1 MKIEDIKNPT
11 FLKELSYKELDELA
25 KDIRK
30 YIIET
35 VSEHGGHLSSNLG
48 VVELTIALH
57 RVFNAPI
64 DKLLFDVGQTYTHK
78 ILTGRAKE
86 FKDSLRQF
94 NGLSGYQKINESEFD
109 CMEAGHSSTSISIAS
124 GMAVARDLN
133 GENYHIVAVVGDA
146 SIVSGL
152 SLEAMN
158 CLGNQ
163 KNKVII
169 ILNDNEM
176 SISKPIGGI
185 NKMLNNI
192 RGNYIYQNKKRG
204 LKNRLNKNKFTRW
217 LLKISIRLK
226 NSFKSIFY
234 QPNIF
239 EDLCLEYLG
248 PYDGHNIKSLEKVF
262 KSAIKM
268 KNSVVIHVRTK
279 KGKGYELA
287 ENDNIGYWHGVAPF
301 NIDSGLPKDI
311 KDENII
317 SWSECISNSL
327 FNIMKNNDS
336 IVAITP
342 AMITGS
348 KLNKIFKEYKN
359 RAIDL
364 GINEEHAVTFASGL
378 SLEKKLPYLCI
389 YSTFMQR
396 AYDNLNHDV
405 ARMNL
410 PMVIG
415 VDRAGLVGEDGDT
428 HHGIYDVEITKG
440 LKNSVIAMP
449 YDYNDAN
456 NLMNLAFNSNKLF
469 FVRYPRGNVSVDD
482 NANFSNNLSIGKW
495 EILNQG
501 NNDVVVISTGPI
513 TRQINNLIANKYT
526 NITLLFARFYKPL
539 DTNLLL
545 QICRNCKKIIIYDI
559 YSTKYGLYDDI
570 CTFLIENNFY
580 PEVINMSLP
589 SKTIGHGTINQ
600 LLDNLNLSINDLEII
615 LRNNYETR

>member
-1 MKIEDIKNPT
+1 MILEDIKDPT
-11 FLKELSYKELDELA
+11 FLKELSYKELNELA
-25 KDIRK
+25 DEIRK

-64 DKLLFDVGQTYTHK
+64 DKLLFDVGHQTYTHK

-86 FKDSLRQF
+86 FKESLRKF
-94 NGLSGYQKINESEFD
+94 NGLSGYQKFNESEYD
-109 CMEAGHSSTSISIAS
+109 CIEAGHSSTAVSIAS

-133 GENYHIVAVVGDA
+133 NEKYNIVAIVGDA

-185 NKMLNNI
+185 NAMLNNI
-192 RGNYIYQNKKRG
+192 RGNYIYQNKKHG
-204 LKNRLNKNKFTRW
+204 LKNKLNKYKFTRW
-217 LLKISIRLK
+217 LLKLSIRLK

-279 KGKGYELA
+279 KGKGYEFA
-287 ENDNIGYWHGVAPF
+287 ENDSIGYWHGVGPF
-301 NIDSGLPKDI
+301 DINTGLPKEKKAD
-311 KDENII
+311 NIV
-317 SWSECISNSL
+317 SWSECISNNLSMH
-327 FNIMKNNDS
+327 MKENES

-348 KLNKIFKEYKN
+348 KLNNIFKEYKK

-378 SLEKKLPYLCI
+378 ALKNKIPFISI

-396 AYDNLNHDV
+396 AYDNLNHDL

-410 PMVIG
+410 HAVIG

-440 LKNSVIAMP
+440 LRNSVIAMP
-449 YDYNDAN
+449 YDYEDAKN
-456 NLMNLAFNSNKLF
+456 IMNLAFNSNNLF
-469 FVRYPRGNVSVDD
+469 FIRYPRGNVLLNDKS
-482 NANFSNNLSIGKW
+482 NFLNSLSIGKW
-495 EILNQG
+495 EVLNQG
-501 NNDVVVISTGPI
+501 KEDILVISTGPI
-513 TRQINNLIANKYT
+513 TKDIKNLILNKYK
-526 NITLLFARFYKPL
+526 NINLLFARFYKPL
-539 DTNLLL
+539 DNNLLL
-545 QICRNCKKIIIYDI
+545 KFTKNASKIIIYDI
-559 YSTKYGLYDDI
+559 YSTKHGLYDEI
-570 CTFLIENNFY
+570 CTFLIENRLS

-589 SKTIGHGTINQ
+589 ATHIGHGTINE
-600 LLDNLNLSINDLEII
+600 LLNKLNLSVKDLEKY
-615 LRNNYETR
+615 LGE